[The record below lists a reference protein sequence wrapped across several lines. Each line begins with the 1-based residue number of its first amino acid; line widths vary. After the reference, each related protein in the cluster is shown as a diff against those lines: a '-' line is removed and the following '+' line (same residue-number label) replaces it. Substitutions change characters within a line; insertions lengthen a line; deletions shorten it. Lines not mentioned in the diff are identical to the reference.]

1 MRRGDI
7 WTVAGGKDYAGKP
20 RPVVIVQDDSF
31 DATDSITICAFTTD
45 ETDAPL
51 FRLPVQP
58 NERNGLRAACR
69 LMVDKISTVPKTK
82 VGARVG
88 RLDDEDILRL
98 NQAVLVFL
106 GLAVSPRTKQ
116 EAWWAMVQSVGTAR
130 IGPFHFLSARA
141 ILPQCP
147 GTAPLCATAPRSA
160 NCLPISMSCPA
171 PGRALADRSNT
182 TLRHGASWTTGP
194 RACRSRISKSTSSK
208 HGSATCSTSC
218 SGRRDDVRSLP
229 T

>member
-1 MRRGDI
+1 MRRGEI

-51 FRLPVQP
+51 FRLPVEP
-58 NERNGLRAACR
+58 NERNGLRAASR
-69 LMVDKISTVPKTK
+69 LMVDKISTVPKIK
-82 VGARVG
+82 VGAHVG

-116 EAWWAMVQSVGTAR
+116 EA
-130 IGPFHFLSARA
+130 
-141 ILPQCP
+141 
-147 GTAPLCATAPRSA
+147 
-160 NCLPISMSCPA
+160 
-171 PGRALADRSNT
+171 
-182 TLRHGASWTTGP
+182 
-194 RACRSRISKSTSSK
+194 
-208 HGSATCSTSC
+208 
-218 SGRRDDVRSLP
+218 
-229 T
+229 